1 VGSSRNLIIAI
12 IAVGIG
18 IIAGSLVTATQI
30 FPYSLL
36 QPLVERAERW
46 AMRQADPDRNIP
58 LAELRFADTTEEGFL
73 DEQRTFQSKH
83 LKGEITIPKGVFWP
97 QEAEGEMLPIMSR
110 NPHLFEG
117 KTVMEIGTGSG
128 IVSLFAAQLGA
139 KKVVSTD
146 ISPKAIAAA
155 KANAAALGYGDIVE
169 PRLVPLDNMSAF
181 SVIGADES
189 FDIIISNPP
198 YALDLDAPVNT
209 AAVDTGDLG
218 FSIVNGLDKHLNR
231 DGSAIL
237 YYASMFY
244 HGVMA
249 KYARYRGFDV
259 RNHDAVG
266 LYQWEAETVFNNYM
280 GRLLERENVDPDAF
294 IFDYETDY
302 GLSPQFLQNRGIRAT
317 DVKMKRL
324 FRGEKGWFW
333 YPGMIVIR
341 HPDD

>member
-1 VGSSRNLIIAI
+1 MAGTLI
-12 IAVGIG
+12 
-18 IIAGSLVTATQI
+18 TATQI

-36 QPLVERAERW
+36 QPLAERAERW
-46 AMRQADPDRNIP
+46 AMQQADPDRNIP
-58 LAELRFADTTEEGFL
+58 IAEQRFADTTDVGFL
-73 DEQRTFQSKH
+73 EEQRTFQSKH
-83 LKGEITIPKGVFWP
+83 LQGQIIVPAGVFWP
-97 QEAEGEMLPIMSR
+97 HEADGEMLPIMSR
-110 NPHLFEG
+110 NPHMFEG

-128 IVSLFAAQLGA
+128 IVSLYAAQLGA
-139 KKVVSTD
+139 TKVVSTD

-155 KANAAALGYGDIVE
+155 KANAEALGFGDIVD
-169 PRLVPLDNMSAF
+169 PRLVPLDDMSAF

-218 FSIVNGLDKHLNR
+218 FSIVNGLDKHLNP

-266 LYQWEAETVFNNYM
+266 LYPWEAETLFNAYM
-280 GRLLERENVDPDAF
+280 GRLLERENVDPNAF
-294 IFDYETDY
+294 IFDHETDY
-302 GLSPQFLQNRGIRAT
+302 GLSKEFLQNRNISAGDI
-317 DVKMKRL
+317 KMKRL